1 MTDAKDAVLEYLRH
15 IDTGL
20 DPDFLR
26 EAIKVMSAL
35 LMEVEVQQESFSR
48 SVLSAPLPLPV
59 RLAQHHRPAYN
70 RHASP
75 RDSQR
80 DRRALSYR

>member
-15 IDTGL
+15 IDSGL

-35 LMEVEVQQESFSR
+35 LMEVEVQ
-48 SVLSAPLPLPV
+48 
-59 RLAQHHRPAYN
+59 
-70 RHASP
+70 
-75 RDSQR
+75 
-80 DRRALSYR
+80 